1 MVSIHAPARGA
12 TLFWGTRFRPSM
24 VFQSTHPHGV
34 RLHHPGRAV
43 PLAEFQSTHPHGV
56 RRVVALVLGLERE
69 VSIHAPARGAT
80 NASRRACCLTGCFNP
95 RTRTGCDALWV
106 RFRPRQIWFQST
118 HPHGVRRAVPECGVQ
133 SLLFQSTHPHGVR
146 PATTRRS
153 RLRLSFNPRTRTG
166 CDGSCLGHQPGE
178 QVSIHAP
185 ARGATPPRRA
195 RRAARGSFNPRTRT
209 GCDSIG
215 APSAYLMHEF
225 QSTHP
230 HGVRPRL
237 RRYRGRV
244 LCFNPRTRTGCDGRG
259 RARRCQL
266 APVSIHAPARGATR
280 LRHPLGEPY
289 AVSIHAPARGAT
301 ARLLGL
307 ADGTR
312 SFNPRTRTGCD
323 EPTRA
328 RAVELAEFQSTHP
341 HGVRLAWLQFRPPC
355 PCFNPRTRTGCD
367 HKEFRRA
374 LVESCFNPRTR
385 TGCDLLGASI
395 SRLGGWF
402 QSTHPHGVRLSHY
415 AIRSGSEQTS
425 IHFFKVREANRAR

>member
-1 MVSIHAPARGA
+1 MAARGFNPRTRTGCDRRRWRLMTSNRTFQSTHPHGVRPGKRASRSMGFKFQSTHPHGVRREVWHVDFDSYGVSIHAPARGA
-12 TLFWGTRFRPSM
+12 TRGKRCEPA
-24 VFQSTHPHGV
+24 Q
-34 RLHHPGRAV
+34 RA
-43 PLAEFQSTHPHGV
+43 
-56 RRVVALVLGLERE
+56 

-80 NASRRACCLTGCFNP
+80 NAKRFGGAIIWGFNPRTRTGCDGRTRAIPLSTGCFNP
-95 RTRTGCDALWV
+95 RTRTGCD
-106 RFRPRQIWFQST
+106 
-118 HPHGVRRAVPECGVQ
+118 
-133 SLLFQSTHPHGVR
+133 
-146 PATTRRS
+146 
-153 RLRLSFNPRTRTG
+153 
-166 CDGSCLGHQPGE
+166 
-178 QVSIHAP
+178 
-185 ARGATPPRRA
+185 
-195 RRAARGSFNPRTRT
+195 
-209 GCDSIG
+209 
-215 APSAYLMHEF
+215 
-225 QSTHP
+225 
-230 HGVRPRL
+230 
-237 RRYRGRV
+237 
-244 LCFNPRTRTGCDGRG
+244 
-259 RARRCQL
+259 
-266 APVSIHAPARGATR
+266 
-280 LRHPLGEPY
+280 
-289 AVSIHAPARGAT
+289 